1 MRRNFVSRSLP
12 VIAVLSLVAVLF
24 RIDLRAASPQRV
36 QVTGP
41 VVEGFLLTKTEP
53 VYPPIAHQAR
63 VQGTVVLSAVISTE
77 GSIETLTLKSGHPML
92 VQAAIDAVKQWKY
105 KPYLLNNEPV
115 EVDTEIRVN
124 FTLSPSDTPA
134 SANAAPD
141 ALQAEATNIKTDSIL
156 VPEVVGVVRAMLGQQ
171 KIDEALDTVNRA
183 LAAQPNSA
191 PLLAAKGDVQFRRG
205 EMADAEISYLAA
217 RKADPKEV
225 RAYLGLA
232 RLYRSY
238 SMYRRAYDLVQVAHK
253 IAPDDVET
261 QALWLMTLPR
271 KDGLAATESFLGTTH
286 TGHEDETRL
295 MTKYSEFL
303 KATVARPIHPCR
315 LVGKVERSEVALEPI
330 SPKERHKE
338 HHMSGIGLAAKVND
352 QNVLL
357 QLDTGASGI
366 MVSRKVADKAGLT
379 FISEAHF
386 RGFGDEGSQGGY
398 VALAKHLQIGELE
411 FGDCLVSVSNLSM
424 MPYEDGL
431 IGANVFASYLI
442 DINLPGMRLKLSP
455 LPKRPEDAVAPTAL
469 NSGGE
474 EQPSEDGTTE
484 HTSTE
489 PNSSVPIPAS
499 PQPLPKDRYVAPEM
513 ANWTQVFRFG
523 HLILVPT
530 KVNESKSMLF
540 LLDTGSYSNLLSVRA
555 GRQVTHVHSNYDVKV
570 EGLSGRVNK
579 VYSSDK
585 ATLTFGHLQQTG
597 KDIFT
602 VDLSS
607 IGRPFGTDVSG
618 ILGFETLW
626 LLDVELDYRD
636 GLVHFEYDPKHGKR

>member
-1 MRRNFVSRSLP
+1 
-12 VIAVLSLVAVLF
+12 
-24 RIDLRAASPQRV
+24 
-36 QVTGP
+36 
-41 VVEGFLLTKTEP
+41 
-53 VYPPIAHQAR
+53 
-63 VQGTVVLSAVISTE
+63 
-77 GSIETLTLKSGHPML
+77 
-92 VQAAIDAVKQWKY
+92 
-105 KPYLLNNEPV
+105 
-115 EVDTEIRVN
+115 
-124 FTLSPSDTPA
+124 
-134 SANAAPD
+134 
-141 ALQAEATNIKTDSIL
+141 
-156 VPEVVGVVRAMLGQQ
+156 
-171 KIDEALDTVNRA
+171 
-183 LAAQPNSA
+183 
-191 PLLAAKGDVQFRRG
+191 
-205 EMADAEISYLAA
+205 
-217 RKADPKEV
+217 
-225 RAYLGLA
+225 
-232 RLYRSY
+232 
-238 SMYRRAYDLVQVAHK
+238 
-253 IAPDDVET
+253 
-261 QALWLMTLPR
+261 
-271 KDGLAATESFLGTTH
+271 
-286 TGHEDETRL
+286 
-295 MTKYSEFL
+295 
-303 KATVARPIHPCR
+303 
-315 LVGKVERSEVALEPI
+315 
-330 SPKERHKE
+330 
-338 HHMSGIGLAAKVND
+338 
-352 QNVLL
+352 
-357 QLDTGASGI
+357 
-366 MVSRKVADKAGLT
+366 
-379 FISEAHF
+379 
-386 RGFGDEGSQGGY
+386 
-398 VALAKHLQIGELE
+398 
-411 FGDCLVSVSNLSM
+411 